1 MMLFNVPPTPELY
14 QALLDRDPRF
24 DGRVWVCVITTGI
37 FCRLTCPARK
47 PLAENCIFEESPAA
61 CLNAGFRP
69 CKRCTPLTA
78 AAAQEPAIVALL
90 EALEARPDHRWSEQ
104 DVAALGHDLSTIR
117 RGFKRHFG
125 MTFLEMA
132 RLRRIRAGFEALGQG
147 ERVIDAQIDAGF
159 DSPSAF
165 RAGFAKALGLPPAD
179 LRPGGALQASWIAT
193 PLGDMI
199 AVASQTYLHL
209 LEFLDRK
216 ALPAELKRLRA
227 DAKGDLGLGRLP
239 PVEQAEAE
247 LADFFALRAARF
259 QTPLHQ
265 PGSGFSQSVW
275 AALCAIPAGQT
286 RSYAQLARDLGRDSA
301 VRAVARANGA
311 NQIAL
316 LVPCHRVIGADGA
329 LTGYGGGLWRKQ
341 RLLEIERYY
350 AA

>member
-1 MMLFNVPPTPELY
+1 M
-14 QALLDRDPRF
+14 
-24 DGRVWVCVITTGI
+24 
-37 FCRLTCPARK
+37 
-47 PLAENCIFEESPAA
+47 AENCIFEESPAA

-179 LRPGGALQASWIAT
+179 LRPVGAL
-193 PLGDMI
+193 
-199 AVASQTYLHL
+199 L
-209 LEFLDRK
+209 LSVVLLMLAR
-216 ALPAELKRLRA
+216 RLTRSGA
-227 DAKGDLGLGRLP
+227 DLGSEADGATYRALHEAGRAAVHLR
-239 PVEQAEAE
+239 VG
-247 LADFFALRAARF
+247 LAGSGADLDRAARHLRLLLGAKPIEALDPDTGAGTF
-259 QTPLHQ
+259 FRRHVAP
-265 PGSGFSQSVW
+265 
-275 AALCAIPAGQT
+275 AAGMIKHALALLGIRQVPAIAHRLQQ
-286 RSYAQLARDLGRDSA
+286 QLALLG
-301 VRAVARANGA
+301 
-311 NQIAL
+311 I
-316 LVPCHRVIGADGA
+316 
-329 LTGYGGGLWRKQ
+329 
-341 RLLEIERYY
+341 
-350 AA
+350 